1 MNTFKALLIALL
13 VSQSTHLFGNVKLPK
28 LISDG
33 MVLQRDAKIPLWGWA
48 SPNEK
53 IIVLFNKKKYK
64 TIASNE
70 GTWEL
75 KLPKMQAGG
84 PYTMMIHGKNNIEIK
99 DILIGDVWLCAGQSN
114 MVHQLNIHD
123 VRYANEIATA
133 NYPEIRH
140 YKIPTTTSISG
151 EKKDLEGGSWQK
163 AVGEEVRPF
172 SAVAY
177 FFAKKIYEKYHIP
190 IGLINASV
198 GGTPIEAWIPKEGF
212 KTYPDIQKIIEENKD
227 TTFVNSQKRAFPNNI
242 VAPQKITDK
251 GLIGEKSWYAIDF
264 VPKNWRQI
272 NIPGYWEDQGIKD
285 LNGVVWYRKDIEIPE
300 SMAGKKARV
309 FLGRIVDA
317 DELYINGKL
326 VGKTT
331 YQYPQ
336 RRYNVP
342 EHILKAG
349 KNTFVIRVTNN
360 FGKGGFVSDKPY
372 YIFTDKDT
380 VDLKGYWNY
389 KVGDV
394 FKPFDFSKFK
404 ANNSKKPFRRI
415 NPQNEPASLYNA
427 MVAPF
432 TRFKLKGI
440 LWYQGETNAGQPEKY
455 EGYMDA
461 LIEGWRLVFHK
472 PELPFIYAQ
481 LPNFMDVSYLPSES
495 NWAELREAQ
504 LKALSEPNTAMTV
517 NIDLGEWNDIHP
529 DNKKDVGERM
539 ALAALKLAYNED
551 IVYSGPLYKDYEI
564 KGNKIIISFTHVG
577 SGLITNDGEA
587 LSEFAIAG
595 EDKQFVW
602 ANAKIEGDNVVVWND
617 TIVNPKYV
625 RYAWADNPDNPNLY
639 NKEGLPASPFETEK
653 NKPSAP
659 TNK

>member
-1 MNTFKALLIALL
+1 MNKFKALLIAIL
-13 VSQSTHLFGNVKLPK
+13 VIQSTNLFSNVKLPK

-33 MVLQRDAKIPLWGWA
+33 VVLQRDAKIPLWGWA

-53 IIVLFNKKKYK
+53 IIVQFNKKKYK
-64 TIASNE
+64 TTASNE

-75 KLPKMQAGG
+75 KLPKMKAGG
-84 PYTMMIHGKNNIEIK
+84 PYTMLIQGKNSIEIK

-123 VRYANEIATA
+123 VRYTNEIATA

-140 YKIPTTTSISG
+140 YKVPTTTSISG

-212 KTYPDIQKIIEENKD
+212 KKYPDIQKIIEENKD
-227 TTFVNSQKRAFPNNI
+227 TAFVNSQKRAFPNNLS
-242 VAPQKITDK
+242 PLKTTDK
-251 GLIGEKSWYAIDF
+251 GLIGKKPWYAIDF
-264 VPKNWRQI
+264 VPKKWRKI

-342 EHILKAG
+342 ENILKAG
-349 KNTFVIRVTNN
+349 KNTFVVRVTNN

-372 YIFTDKDT
+372 CIFTDKDT

-404 ANNSKKPFRRI
+404 ANNNKKPVRRI
-415 NPQNEPASLYNA
+415 NPQNEPTSLYNA

-440 LWYQGETNAGQPEKY
+440 LWYQGESNAGQPEKY

-461 LIEGWRLVFHK
+461 LIEGWRLVFNQ

-529 DNKKDVGERM
+529 DDKKDVGERM
-539 ALAALKLAYNED
+539 ALAALKLAYNND
-551 IVYSGPLYKDYEI
+551 IVYSGPIYNDYEI
-564 KGNKIIISFTHVG
+564 KGNKVIISFTHIG
-577 SGLITNDGEA
+577 GGLITNDGEA

-602 ANAKIEGDNVVVWND
+602 ANAKIEGDKVVVWND
-617 TIVNPKYV
+617 AIANPKYV

-653 NKPSAP
+653 K
-659 TNK
+659 

>member
-1 MNTFKALLIALL
+1 MNKFKALLIAIL
-13 VSQSTHLFGNVKLPK
+13 VIQSTNLFSNVKLPK

-33 MVLQRDAKIPLWGWA
+33 IVLQRDAKIPLWGWA

-53 IIVLFNKKKYK
+53 IIVQFNKKKYK
-64 TIASNE
+64 TTASNE

-75 KLPKMQAGG
+75 RLPKMKAGG
-84 PYTMMIHGKNNIEIK
+84 PYTMLIQGKNSIEIK

-140 YKIPTTTSISG
+140 YKVPTTTSISG

-212 KTYPDIQKIIEENKD
+212 KKYPDVQKIIEENKD
-227 TTFVNSQKRAFPNNI
+227 TAFVNSQKRAFPNNQS
-242 VAPQKITDK
+242 PLKTTDK
-251 GLIGEKSWYAIDF
+251 GLIGEKPWYAIDF
-264 VPKNWRQI
+264 VPKKWRKI

-342 EHILKAG
+342 ENILKAG
-349 KNTFVIRVTNN
+349 KNTFVVRVTNN

-372 YIFTDKDT
+372 CIFTDKDT

-404 ANNSKKPFRRI
+404 ANNNKKPVRRI
-415 NPQNEPASLYNA
+415 NPQNEPTSLYNA

-440 LWYQGETNAGQPEKY
+440 LWYQGESNAGQPEKY

-461 LIEGWRLVFHK
+461 LIEGWRLVFNQ

-529 DNKKDVGERM
+529 DDKKDVGERM
-539 ALAALKLAYNED
+539 ALAALKLAYNND
-551 IVYSGPLYKDYEI
+551 IVYSGPIYNDYEI
-564 KGNKIIISFTHVG
+564 KGNKVIISFTHIG
-577 SGLITNDGEA
+577 GGLITNDGGA

-602 ANAKIEGDNVVVWND
+602 ANAKIEGDKVVVWND
-617 TIVNPKYV
+617 AIANPKYV

-653 NKPSAP
+653 K
-659 TNK
+659 